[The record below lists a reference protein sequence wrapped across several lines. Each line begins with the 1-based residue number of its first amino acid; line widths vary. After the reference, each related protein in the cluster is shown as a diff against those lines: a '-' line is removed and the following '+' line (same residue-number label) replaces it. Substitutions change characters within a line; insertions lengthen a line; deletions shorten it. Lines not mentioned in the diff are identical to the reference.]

1 MCQTRTH
8 GQLAD
13 GKGDVVSLE
22 TTTSKVIYKGNG
34 STKVFAFA
42 FKVWKP
48 DQIKVFLSE
57 REGVEADVTSQASV
71 VLTAAGGT
79 VTFAKAPAA
88 GTTLAILRSMPFV
101 QEDVYIS
108 GTRFDPHEIEEALDI
123 AAAERQELKEQLSC
137 AVKAPATMQGG
148 GKVYYERIMSATAR
162 AEAAASSAQLTLS
175 QVQAE
180 KFKVVQAGDAQVE
193 RVAGMGDM
201 AGLSKGVACGEQTW
215 TLEKDVAVGDR
226 IELPNEL
233 GYVPG
238 RHHLLMSYDGVTM
251 SQTWFAEVPANGDP
265 YGVSHSIIT
274 KMPFRAGQ
282 ELHVWVSPLG
292 LADVPELVERVAE
305 LEEQLADRDLT
316 MLLARI
322 SVLESSFAELS
333 QTVAYIQKSKG
344 A

>member
-1 MCQTRTH
+1 
-8 GQLAD
+8 
-13 GKGDVVSLE
+13 VVSLE
-22 TTTSKVIYKGNG
+22 TTASKVIYNGNG

-42 FKVWKP
+42 FKVWKS

-57 REGVEADVTSQASV
+57 KGGVESDVTSQVSV
-71 VLTAAGGT
+71 ALTATGGT
-79 VTFAKAPAA
+79 VTFGTAPAT

-101 QEDVYIS
+101 QEDVYIT

-123 AAAERQELKEQLSC
+123 ATAERQELKEQVDRC
-137 AVKAPATMQGG
+137 VQAPATMQGG
-148 GKVYYERIMSATAR
+148 SKVYYERIVAATAR
-162 AEAAASSAQLTLS
+162 AEAAASSAQLTLR

-180 KFKVVQAGDAQVE
+180 KLKVEQAGDEQVE

-201 AGLSKGVACGEQTW
+201 AGLSMGVACGEQTW

-233 GYVPG
+233 GYIPG

-251 SQTWFAEVPANGDP
+251 SQTWFAEVPASGDP

-282 ELHVWVSPLG
+282 ELHAWVSPLG

-305 LEEQLADRDLT
+305 LEAVLSTSGVQDLVSRVSGLEDALAD
-316 MLLARI
+316 
-322 SVLESSFAELS
+322 LS
-333 QTVAYIQKSKG
+333 RRVVYSEPEN
-344 A
+344 

>member
-1 MCQTRTH
+1 MSVELQEQRVRYVGNGTAKNFPFGFTIEEPSQVQVMRAPENGDDVPLARGTDYTVT
-8 GQLAD
+8 LNAD
-13 GKGDVVSLE
+13 G
-22 TTTSKVIYKGNG
+22 TG
-34 STKVFAFA
+34 S
-42 FKVWKP
+42 
-48 DQIKVFLSE
+48 
-57 REGVEADVTSQASV
+57 VTLAQA
-71 VLTAAGGT
+71 LPMGYA
-79 VTFAKAPAA
+79 
-88 GTTLAILRSMPFV
+88 LAILSAIPAT
-101 QEDVYIS
+101 QERVFYNNTPYYQEQIEGGLDKN
-108 GTRFDPHEIEEALDI
+108 TRLIQQLA
-123 AAAERQELKEQLSC
+123 EQLERT
-137 AVKAPATMQGG
+137 VKAPATMQGG
-148 GKVYYERIMSATAR
+148 GKVYYERIMAATAR
-162 AEAAASSAQLTLS
+162 AEAAASSAQLTLQ

-180 KFKVVQAGDAQVE
+180 KLKVVQVGDAQVE

-215 TLEKDVAVGDR
+215 TLAADVAVGDR

-233 GYVPG
+233 GYIPG

-251 SQTWFAEVPANGDP
+251 SQTWFAEVPASGEP
-265 YGVSHSIIT
+265 YGISHSIIT

-282 ELHVWVSPLG
+282 ELHAWVSPLG